1 MQINK
6 YAIKHKFLSFL
17 DQCINKGRIF
27 VVLSYEKSVIYWK

>member
-17 DQCINKGRIF
+17 DQCINKGRI
-27 VVLSYEKSVIYWK
+27 LCYKTYN